1 MKKIDKLGIVFNII
15 LGIAYIPFS
24 FFCWLSLMI
33 SEITIGAT
41 NPLYLHIVDLFC
53 IVDFFIPLLCLIGIV
68 LSVIFRAKG
77 YSVLSFVIQFAPI
90 IVFILNLF
98 LLYITDFIPKVIY

>member
-1 MKKIDKLGIVFNII
+1 MKKLDKLGIAFNII

-24 FFCWLSLMI
+24 FFCWLSLMV
-33 SEITIGAT
+33 SEMAIDAT
-41 NPLYLHIVDLFC
+41 NPLYLHIVNLFC

-77 YSVLSFVIQFAPI
+77 YSVLSFVIQFTPI
-90 IVFILNLF
+90 MVFILNLI
-98 LLYITDFIPKVIY
+98 LLYFTEFIPKVI